1 MNIQNILLP
10 IDFESAPS
18 NLVHQATAIA
28 RQFHSQI
35 VILNV
40 VTPMSYSAASL
51 EGSYVPTGRE
61 DLLAEL
67 IRQARKHLDQ
77 CLQPELEGLPV
88 KRILVQGDPAL
99 EIVKA
104 SRSEHADL
112 IMMPTHGRKG
122 FRRFL
127 IGSVTAKVLHDGAIP
142 VWTGA
147 HLEEAPSE
155 FAVRHVVCGID
166 LSPQSRTAVSWAAE
180 VAASFQ
186 ARLTLAHVVP
196 AALET
201 YGEAPEWTAT
211 LANRATGQMSD
222 ILAKAGVKGEIV
234 VDSGDPARLLN
245 QIATDR
251 KADLLVVGRTPSPGH
266 LGGTGY
272 GIIRESR
279 IPVVSVR
286 QPQNS

>member
-1 MNIQNILLP
+1 MNIKHILLP

-18 NLVHQATAIA
+18 NLVHQAAAIA

-35 VILNV
+35 TVLNV

-51 EGSYVPTGRE
+51 EGSYVPAGRE

-88 KRILVQGDPAL
+88 KRILIQGDPAM

-112 IMMPTHGRKG
+112 IMMPTHGRG
-122 FRRFL
+122 SFRRFL
-127 IGSVTAKVLHDGAIP
+127 IGSVTAKVLHDGEIP

-147 HLEEAPSE
+147 HLEEAPSK

-166 LSPQSRTAVSWAAE
+166 LSSHSHMAVSWASA
-180 VAASFQ
+180 VAASFH

-196 AALET
+196 ATIET
-201 YGEAPEWTAT
+201 YGEYPEWTAT
-211 LANRATGQMSD
+211 LADIATGQMSD
-222 ILAKAGVKGEIV
+222 ILAKVGVKAEIV
-234 VDSGDPARLLN
+234 VDGGDPAKLLN
-245 QIATDR
+245 RIATDQ

-266 LGGTGY
+266 LGHTGY

-286 QPQNS
+286 QPQSA